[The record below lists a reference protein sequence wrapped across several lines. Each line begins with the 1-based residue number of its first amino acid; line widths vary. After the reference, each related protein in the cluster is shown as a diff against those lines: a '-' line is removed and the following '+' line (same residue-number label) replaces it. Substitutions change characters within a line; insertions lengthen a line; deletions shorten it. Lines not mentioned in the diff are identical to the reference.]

1 MDNYDSET
9 QLFFKILKWSVIGI
23 VALIILF
30 GTFYTVDAGEL
41 GVKTRNGKVIGMSEP
56 GLHMKLP
63 IFDKI
68 HRLNVRTQVVKNE
81 HFVNE
86 KGEVVSDNALSAA
99 SKDLQDVKIS
109 TVVNYRIDRSKVI
122 DVYNQYKTAESFE
135 EGVVKPLIK
144 DSVKT
149 LTATYTAEELVTKRS
164 ELNLAIS
171 EMVSKKFENTMALYE
186 QGNVTNIEF
195 SPSFTQA
202 IERKVTAEQD
212 ALAAKNK
219 LEQTKYE
226 AEQRIVQAKG
236 DAEAIRIQSQAI
248 NSQGG
253 EDYVQLQAIE
263 KWDGRLPAQMI
274 PGSTVPFINLTR

>member
-1 MDNYDSET
+1 MENEDK
-9 QLFFKILKWSVIGI
+9 KIISIIKWSAFTLFAVI
-23 VALIILF
+23 VLLASS
-30 GTFYTVDAGEL
+30 YTVKAGEL
-41 GVKTRNGKVIGMSEP
+41 AVRTRFGKVVGVADA
-56 GLHMKLP
+56 GAHGKLP
-63 IFDKI
+63 FIESVTKM
-68 HRLNVRTQVVKNE
+68 NVRTQVVKNE

-86 KGEVVSDNALSAA
+86 KGETISDNALTAA
-99 SKDLQDVKIS
+99 SKDLQEVKVS
-109 TVVNYRIDRSKVI
+109 TVVNYKIDQSKLL
-122 DVYNQYKTAESFE
+122 DVYTQFKTEKAFE

-144 DSVKT
+144 DAVKT
-149 LTATYTAEELVTKRS
+149 LTASYTAEELVTKRA

-171 EMVSKKFENTMALYE
+171 EMISKKFTGTFALYE

-226 AEQRIVQAKG
+226 KEQKITQAQGEAESIK
-236 DAEAIRIQSQAI
+236 IQSQAI

-253 EDYVQLQAIE
+253 ADYVQLQAIQ
-263 KWDGRLPAQMI
+263 KWNGALPTQMI
-274 PGSTVPFINLTR
+274 PGSTVPFINLKN

>member
-1 MDNYDSET
+1 MARIIT
-9 QLFFKILKWSVIGI
+9 FSVIGLF
-23 VALIILF
+23 ALILAF
-30 GTFYTVDAGEL
+30 SAFYTVDAGEL
-41 GVKTRNGKVIGMSEP
+41 AVKTRFGKVVGVSDPGM
-56 GLHMKLP
+56 HAKLP
-63 IFDKI
+63 FGLEKVDT
-68 HRLNVRTQVVKNE
+68 LNVRTQIVKNE

-86 KGEVVSDNALSAA
+86 KGETVSDNALSAA

-109 TVVNYRIDRSKVI
+109 TVVNYKIDQSKVL
-122 DVYNQYKTAESFE
+122 DVYTQFKTTAAFE
-135 EGVVKPLIK
+135 DGVVKPLIK
-144 DSVKT
+144 DAVKT
-149 LTATYTAEELVTKRS
+149 LTATYTAEELVTKRA

-171 EMVSKKFENTMALYE
+171 ELISKKFEGTMALYE

-226 AEQRIVQAKG
+226 GEQKIVSAKAE
-236 DAEAIRIQSQAI
+236 AEAIRIQSQAI

-263 KWDGRLPAQMI
+263 KWDGHLPTQMI
-274 PGSTVPFINLTR
+274 PGSTVPFINLTK